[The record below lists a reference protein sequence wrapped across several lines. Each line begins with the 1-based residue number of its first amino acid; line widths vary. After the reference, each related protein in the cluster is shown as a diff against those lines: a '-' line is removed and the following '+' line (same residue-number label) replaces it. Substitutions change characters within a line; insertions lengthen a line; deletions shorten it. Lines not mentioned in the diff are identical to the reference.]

1 MLRKVKQKVFEIFRL
16 PTFEEDIQ
24 RYGKIKIL
32 KPICA
37 TIAPVL
43 QLYFRGQ
50 RKYFLLLFL
59 HDLILSLAR

>member
-1 MLRKVKQKVFEIFRL
+1 MHLKVKQKVFEIFKLR
-16 PTFEEDIQ
+16 TWEEDIQ
-24 RYGKIKIL
+24 RCPEKQIM

-59 HDLILSLAR
+59 DDEIYL